1 MAKKDDLPYMPFY
14 IGDWRKA
21 TDVQALPLESKAI
34 WFEMLLYMWESTE
47 RGYLTVNGKPIPENA
62 LARMLGLPELLLKQ
76 NVKYLLD
83 FGVAS
88 IRESDGA
95 IFCRRMVRDQE
106 IREKRQKAGSLG
118 GKKSFASRF
127 AQAKV
132 QANADIENE
141 IDIENEDEVKD
152 SNISHPP
159 FNLGSNPGPLNQ
171 ELADKAFQIGG
182 KINKWRVAHGLKQM
196 KALLYGTEK
205 KVVMVLRTET
215 DFDIDK
221 ITEAANLQP
230 ILWTK
235 GLFNLDWL
243 TKRND
248 NGDYNYKLI
257 LNYQWQAKEEKER
270 GERLR

>member
-1 MAKKDDLPYMPFY
+1 MAHLWQHLIRRANYSDTEFEGKTVKRGQLV
-14 IGDWRKA
+14 IGRH
-21 TDVQALPLESKAI
+21 ALSKQTGI
-34 WFEMLLYMWESTE
+34 SEQSVRTCINRLKSTNEITVESTNKFSVITICNYE
-47 RGYLTVNGKPIPENA
+47 RY
-62 LARMLGLPELLLKQ
+62 Q
-76 NVKYLLD
+76 
-83 FGVAS
+83 
-88 IRESDGA
+88 
-95 IFCRRMVRDQE
+95 
-106 IREKRQKAGSLG
+106 G
-118 GKKSFASRF
+118 GKDTTNQQINQESNQQLTSNQPATNQQLTTSNNNK
-127 AQAKV
+127 KE
-132 QANADIENE
+132 ENE
-141 IDIENEDEVKD
+141 KKIDYYAL
-152 SNISHPP
+152 HPSS
-159 FNLGSNPGPLNQ
+159 LGSNPGPLNQ

-196 KALLYGTEK
+196 KALLDGTEK
-205 KVVMVLRTET
+205 KVVIVLRTET

-221 ITEAANLQP
+221 IMEAANLQP

>member
-1 MAKKDDLPYMPFY
+1 MENEGWIKLHRKFMTWEWYADDHMVRLFVHLLLEANHKPQR
-14 IGDWRKA
+14 WRGI
-21 TDVQALPLESKAI
+21 LI
-34 WFEMLLYMWESTE
+34 E
-47 RGYLTVNGKPIPENA
+47 RGQLVTGRFKLSENT
-62 LARMLGLPELLLKQ
+62 GISEQ
-76 NVKYLLD
+76 
-83 FGVAS
+83 S
-88 IRESDGA
+88 IRTCLNRLKSTS
-95 IFCRRMVRDQE
+95 E
-106 IREKRQKAGSLG
+106 ITIKSTSKYSIITICNYNKYNLATTEINQQINQQSNQQLTSNQPATNQQLTTSNNN
-118 GKKSFASRF
+118 KKE
-127 AQAKV
+127 
-132 QANADIENE
+132 ENE
-141 IDIENEDEVKD
+141 KKIDYYAL
-152 SNISHPP
+152 HPSS
-159 FNLGSNPGPLNQ
+159 LGSNPGPLNQ

-196 KALLYGTEK
+196 KALLDGTEK
-205 KVVMVLRTET
+205 KVVIVLRTET

-221 ITEAANLQP
+221 IMEAANLQP